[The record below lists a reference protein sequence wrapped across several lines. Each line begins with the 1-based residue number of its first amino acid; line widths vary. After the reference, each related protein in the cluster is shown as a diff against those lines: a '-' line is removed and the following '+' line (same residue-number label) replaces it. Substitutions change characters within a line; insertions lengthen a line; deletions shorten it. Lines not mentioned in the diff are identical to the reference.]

1 MRSFYECLNKPSRE
15 RWDALM
21 RAFNVELRTP
31 QQKPISLD
39 VVFENEDE
47 IAEIMSAIPGFDRS
61 DD

>member
-1 MRSFYECLNKPSRE
+1 
-15 RWDALM
+15 M

-39 VVFENEDE
+39 VEFEDEEE
-47 IAEIMSAIPGFDRS
+47 IAEIMATIPGFDRS